1 MSGIIEKL
9 EESRKRARLVGG
21 NSKALGRNVPDDVI
35 RTIFSF

>member
-9 EESRKRARLVGG
+9 EESRKRARLGG

-35 RTIFSF
+35 RTIFRF